1 MKAAVLRALGEP
13 LSIEDIDVDPPKE
26 NEVLVR
32 VVASGI
38 CHSDYSVAHGI
49 LRSPMPVVLGHEGAG
64 VVEEVGLGV
73 THVAAGDPIVASLSP
88 NCDVCPM
95 CREGKPYLCFQFSKV
110 LRDSTQ
116 IDGTTRLHR
125 GEERIHQLGALGSFA
140 EYMVIPAGSAI
151 KVREDAPL
159 DTVCLIGCGVTT
171 GVGAALNTV
180 QIEPGQSVAVI
191 GCGGVG
197 LSIVQGARIAGANP
211 IVAIDPVAEKR
222 DLALSLGAT
231 HAIDPFNEDAQKAV
245 RTLTGQGVHYAF
257 EALGRAETIQQAHAL
272 VRPTGQ
278 AVIVG
283 VPNLR
288 EPIAMPVAGFFAE
301 KEIRGSAYGSSTP
314 RRDIPKY
321 VDFYK
326 NGELKL
332 DEIITRR
339 IGLDEINSAF
349 DAMGRGEGARTVI
362 TFS

>member
-1 MKAAVLRALGEP
+1 MKAAVLRAYGAP
-13 LSIEDIDVDPPKE
+13 LSIEDIEIDPPKE

-38 CHSDYSVAHGI
+38 CHSDYSVIHGK
-49 LRSPMPVVLGHEGAG
+49 LRSPLPVVLGHEGAG
-64 VVEEVGLGV
+64 IVEEVGPGV
-73 THVAAGDPIVASLSP
+73 TNVKVGDPIVASLSP
-88 NCDVCPM
+88 SCGQCPM
-95 CREGKPYLCFQFSKV
+95 CREGKPNLCFECSKV
-110 LRDSTQ
+110 LRDATQ
-116 IDGTTRLHR
+116 IDGTTRLHKD
-125 GEERIHQLGALGSFA
+125 GERIYQLTALGSFA

-151 KVREDAPL
+151 KVRDDASL
-159 DTVCLIGCGVTT
+159 ETVCLVGCGVTT

-180 QIEPGQSVAVI
+180 DIKPGESVAVI

-197 LSIVQGARIAGANP
+197 LSIIQGARIAGANP
-211 IVAIDPVAEKR
+211 IVAIDPVQEKR

-231 HAIDPFNEDAQKAV
+231 HAVDPFNEDTPKAI
-245 RTLTGQGVHYAF
+245 RALTGQGVHYAF
-257 EALGRAETIQQAHAL
+257 EALGRAETILQAYAL
-272 VRPTGQ
+272 LRPSGQ
-278 AVIVG
+278 AVVVG

-301 KEIRGSAYGSSTP
+301 KEIRGSAYGSCVP

-326 NGELKL
+326 SGELKL
-332 DEIITRR
+332 DEMITRR
-339 IGLDEINSAF
+339 IGLDEINSAL